1 MKRGLNYFKKAFRGD
16 LAGGVSSAIIVLP
29 AALGFG
35 LATGLGAVSGII
47 GAIFL
52 GYFSSLF
59 GGTKTQISTPS
70 GSMTVVIAYL
80 VIDEIAIKG
89 NLSSAIPFL
98 FLVFI
103 LTGIIQIT
111 LGLSKLGEY
120 IRYIPYPVISGFISG
135 IGTIIVIM
143 QINEIFGVHIRE
155 YKVISTF
162 YHLDEI
168 IEHADLSTI
177 LLALFTM
184 LVFYLVKWKLKKFS
198 PLLVALIVA
207 SLAAYFLK
215 LDVVKIGNPD
225 FTPPDFVHADLLH
238 LDLSH
243 WIRAIV
249 TAFSLAIL
257 GGVNSL
263 LTSIVADRITKQ
275 THNSNKELIGQGIGN
290 AIAGVFGGIP
300 GAGATATTVTNIKS
314 GGTTRMSG
322 LISAT
327 TLTLIFFFG
336 WDFIAEIPFSVVSS
350 LLFVI
355 GLTLIDWE
363 NFKSFKLIPKSDV
376 YVMLLVFFLTIF
388 WNLLYAVML
397 GVFLASIQF
406 LKKMADEV
414 ELGHSKS
421 IVDKQASRIIDS
433 FKNSENFNEKVKIRT
448 IHGPL
453 FFGFSHR
460 FYSSTNMLNVEVEH
474 VVFNFS
480 LVSHIDQSG
489 MMTFNRIIDLMNEKN
504 ISYYITEISTE
515 HQTLF
520 KKRFPN
526 IDFSEKIFNNVE
538 ECLLSIN
545 KNYFS

>member
-1 MKRGLNYFKKAFRGD
+1 MTFVNYIKNALKGD

-29 AALGFG
+29 AAIGFG
-35 LATGLGAVSGII
+35 LATGLGAISGII

-52 GYFSSLF
+52 GYFSALF

-70 GSMTVVIAYL
+70 GSMTVVITYL
-80 VIDEIAIKG
+80 VIDEVAIKG

-103 LTGIIQIT
+103 LTGIIQIV
-111 LGLSKLGEY
+111 LGISKLGDY

-143 QINEIFGVHIRE
+143 QVNEILGVHIRE

-162 YHLDEI
+162 YHYEEI
-168 IEHADLSTI
+168 VQNADASTVF
-177 LLALFTM
+177 LGLFTM
-184 LVFYLVKWKLKKFS
+184 LIYYLIKWKFKRFS
-198 PLLVALIVA
+198 PLLV
-207 SLAAYFLK
+207 SLVISSVLAYVLN
-215 LDVVKIGNPD
+215 LEVVKIGNPD
-225 FTPPDFVHADLLH
+225 FTPPDFIHADLLH

-243 WIRAIV
+243 WIRATV

-275 THNSNKELIGQGIGN
+275 AHNSNKELIGQGIGN
-290 AIAGVFGGIP
+290 AIAGIFGGIP
-300 GAGATATTVTNIKS
+300 GAGTTATTLTNIKS
-314 GGTTRMSG
+314 GGTTRISS
-322 LISAT
+322 LISAS

-336 WDFIAEIPFSVVSS
+336 WSFIAEIPFSVVSA

-355 GLTLIDWE
+355 GLTLIDWD
-363 NFKSFKLIPKSDV
+363 NFKSFKLIPRADV
-376 YVMLLVFFLTIF
+376 YVMLLVFVLTVF

-414 ELGHSKS
+414 ELGNSKS
-421 IVDKQASRIIDS
+421 VVDKQADDLIKT
-433 FKNSENFNEKVKIRT
+433 FKSANLFKEKVKIKT

-460 FYSSTNMLNVEVEH
+460 FYSSTNKLDIGVEH
-474 VVFNFS
+474 VIFNFS
-480 LVSHIDQSG
+480 IVSHIDQSG
-489 MMTFNRIIDLMNEKN
+489 MMTFNRIIDLLKEKN
-504 ISYYITEISTE
+504 IKFYITEIKAE
-515 HQTLF
+515 HQVLLE
-520 KKRFPN
+520 KRFPN
-526 IDFSEKIFNNVE
+526 INFTNKIFE
-538 ECLLSIN
+538 DMESCLKEVNQLH
-545 KNYFS
+545 FS

>member
-1 MKRGLNYFKKAFRGD
+1 LNVSNYIKTAFKGD
-16 LAGGVSSAIIVLP
+16 LAGGISSAIIVLP
-29 AALGFG
+29 AAIGFG
-35 LATGLGAVSGII
+35 LATGLGAISGIV

-52 GYFSSLF
+52 GYFSALF

-80 VIDEIAIKG
+80 VIDEVAIKG
-89 NLSSAIPFL
+89 DLASSIPFL

-103 LTGIIQIT
+103 ITGLIQIS
-111 LGLSKLGEY
+111 LGLSKLGDY

-135 IGTIIVIM
+135 IGAIIVIM
-143 QINEIFGVHIRE
+143 QVNEILGVHIRE

-168 IEHADLSTI
+168 VQNADFSTVF
-177 LLALFTM
+177 LGLFTM
-184 LVFYLVKWKLKKFS
+184 FIFYLVKWKFEKLS
-198 PLLVALIVA
+198 PLLLALIISSV
-207 SLAAYFLK
+207 LAYFLQ
-215 LDVVKIGNPD
+215 LDVVKIGHPD

-243 WIRAIV
+243 WVRATV

-263 LTSIVADRITKQ
+263 LTSVVADRITKQ

-290 AIAGVFGGIP
+290 AIAGIFGGIP
-300 GAGATATTVTNIKS
+300 GAGATATTITNIKS
-314 GGTTRMSG
+314 GGTTRVSG

-327 TLTLIFFFG
+327 TLTIIFFFG
-336 WDFIAEIPFSVVSS
+336 WDFIAEIPFSVVSA

-355 GLTLIDWE
+355 GLSLIDWD
-363 NFKSFKLIPKSDV
+363 NFKSIKLIPKADV
-376 YVMLLVFFLTIF
+376 YVMLLVFILTIF

-414 ELGHSKS
+414 ELGNSKTV
-421 IVDKQASRIIDS
+421 IDKQAEEIIDK
-433 FKNSENFNEKVKIRT
+433 FKDADLFREKVKIKT

-460 FYSSTNMLNVEVEH
+460 FYASTNQLEKSTEH

-480 LVSHIDQSG
+480 IVSHIDQSG
-489 MMTFNRIIDLMNEKN
+489 MMTFNRIINLLNEKKIN
-504 ISYYITEISTE
+504 FYITEIKKE
-515 HQTLF
+515 HQLLLAQ
-520 KKRFPN
+520 RFPD
-526 IDFSEKIFNNVE
+526 IDFTNKIYKDMETCLNGINN
-538 ECLLSIN
+538 S
-545 KNYFS
+545 FF

>member
-1 MKRGLNYFKKAFRGD
+1 LSFKKYIKNNLRGD
-16 LAGGVSSAIIVLP
+16 FFGGTSSAIIVLP
-29 AALGFG
+29 AAIGFG
-35 LATGLGAVSGII
+35 LATGLGAISGII

-52 GYFSSLF
+52 GYFSALF

-80 VIDEIAIKG
+80 VIDEVAIKG
-89 NLSSAIPFL
+89 NLSAAIPFL

-103 LTGIIQIT
+103 LTGAIQIA
-111 LGLSKLGEY
+111 LGISKLGDY

-143 QINEIFGVHIRE
+143 QVNEILGVHIRE

-162 YHLDEI
+162 YHLEEI
-168 IEHADLSTI
+168 VQNADVATVFLG
-177 LLALFTM
+177 LFTM
-184 LVFYLVKWKLKKFS
+184 LIFYLVKWKFKNFS
-198 PLLVALIVA
+198 PLLA
-207 SLAAYFLK
+207 SLIIASVVAYFFN

-243 WIRAIV
+243 WVRATV

-290 AIAGVFGGIP
+290 AIAGIFGGIP

-314 GGTTRMSG
+314 GGTTRISG

-336 WDFIAEIPFSVVSS
+336 WNFIAEIPFSVVSA

-355 GLTLIDWE
+355 GLSLIDWD

-376 YVMLLVFFLTIF
+376 YVMLLVFVLTIF

-414 ELGHSKS
+414 ELGNSKS
-421 IVDKQASRIIDS
+421 VIDTQAEKIIET
-433 FKNSENFNEKVKIRT
+433 FKNATEFNEKVKIKT

-460 FYSSTNMLNVEVEH
+460 FYASTNKIPRDVEH
-474 VVFNFS
+474 VIFNFS
-480 LVSHIDQSG
+480 IVSHIDQSG
-489 MMTFNRIIDLMNEKN
+489 MMTFNRIIDLLKEKKVN
-504 ISYYITEISTE
+504 FYITEIKLE
-515 HQTLF
+515 HQILL
-520 KKRFPN
+520 KQRFPN
-526 IDFSEKIFNNVE
+526 IDFKEKIFNDME
-538 ECLLSIN
+538 TCLKGIN
-545 KNYFS
+545 QSYFN

>member
-1 MKRGLNYFKKAFRGD
+1 MNFSNYIKKAFKGD

-29 AALGFG
+29 AAIGFG
-35 LATGLGAVSGII
+35 LATGLGAISGII

-52 GYFSSLF
+52 GYFSALF

-80 VIDEIAIKG
+80 VIDEVAIKG

-103 LTGIIQIT
+103 LTGIIQIF
-111 LGLSKLGEY
+111 LGISKLGDY

-143 QINEIFGVHIRE
+143 QINEILGVHIRE

-162 YHLDEI
+162 YHYEEI
-168 IEHADLSTI
+168 VQNADVSTVF
-177 LLALFTM
+177 LGLFTM
-184 LVFYLVKWKLKKFS
+184 LIFYLVKWKFKKFS
-198 PLLVALIVA
+198 PLLVSLIISSV
-207 SLAAYFLK
+207 LAYLLN

-243 WIRAIV
+243 WIRATV

-290 AIAGVFGGIP
+290 AIAGIFGGIP

-314 GGTTRMSG
+314 GGTTRISG
-322 LISAT
+322 LISAS

-336 WDFIAEIPFSVVSS
+336 WDFIAEIPFSVVSA

-355 GLTLIDWE
+355 GLTLIDWD
-363 NFKSFKLIPKSDV
+363 NFKSFKLIPKADV
-376 YVMLLVFFLTIF
+376 YVMLLVFVLTIF

-414 ELGHSKS
+414 ELGNSKTV
-421 IVDKQASRIIDS
+421 IDTQADDIIKT
-433 FKNSENFNEKVKIRT
+433 FNNSKEFNEKVKIKT

-460 FYSSTNMLNVEVEH
+460 FYSSTNKLDIGIEH
-474 VVFNFS
+474 VIFNFS
-480 LVSHIDQSG
+480 IVSHIDQSG
-489 MMTFNRIIDLMNEKN
+489 MMTFNRIIDLLKEKN
-504 ISYYITEISTE
+504 IKFYITEIKSE
-515 HQTLF
+515 HQYLL

-526 IDFSEKIFNNVE
+526 IDFTNNIFE
-538 ECLLSIN
+538 DMETCLKGIN
-545 KNYFS
+545 QSYFS